1 MKKSDKMMAR
11 YIFGCA
17 TQGLAMSATAVLML
31 ANVKNASKLLTK
43 VAWALYGTAV
53 VAGQCYVANKFIDV
67 GADEIATQYIEE
79 NYSDNSEDYED

>member
-17 TQGLAMSATAVLML
+17 TQGIAMSAIGIVAL
-31 ANVKNASKLLTK
+31 ANAKSAPKLLTK
-43 VAWALYGTAV
+43 VAWALYGIAG
-53 VAGQCYVANKFIDV
+53 VAGQCYVVDKFIDV
-67 GADEIATQYIEE
+67 SANEIAAQKIEE